1 MLKEIEYWLKRAAA
15 GMRSSALEGLGG
27 GGGSGSTL
35 SLRRATD
42 IIDFDQQAGF
52 VESED
57 E

>member
-15 GMRSSALEGLGG
+15 CMPNSALEGLGA
-27 GGGSGSTL
+27 GGSGSTI
-35 SLRRATD
+35 SLRRTTD